1 MTQESDSASQ
11 EGRNGHPLRE
21 LTLQFLPVFLIV
33 GAILMGVDHW
43 LSGGGVGGE
52 EGRAADG
59 PSGERSG
66 KPAEE
71 LGFHPRP
78 GDYELQVEIE
88 GSPTQSQPLS
98 IHPNEDSSY
107 RVMTWYWPPE
117 PQAAP
122 VPSVLAPHLGK
133 IPLRI
138 DIGDGGHLIDVTGP
152 DRYFDTLDEVTEG
165 ASDAIRAL
173 LLEEQ
178 VDAHYKWTLTSIIS
192 RTLSVDETW
201 TMEQSIR
208 GFGDNPTWKGVL
220 RYRVGAPRECSPPSS
235 SEPCIPIMVTTEEG
249 PDGSSL
255 EGSILIGEA
264 TGLSWDSEFLF
275 LDSNNKRRVRTR
287 LTLR

>member
-1 MTQESDSASQ
+1 VTQESESSP
-11 EGRNGHPLRE
+11 EKSHTGHPLRE
-21 LTLQFLPVFLIV
+21 LALQFLPVFLIV

-52 EGRAADG
+52 EGRVSDG
-59 PSGERSG
+59 PGGDRAGNPGE
-66 KPAEE
+66 EI
-71 LGFHPRP
+71 GFHPKP
-78 GDYELQVEIE
+78 GDYVLLVDIE

-98 IHPNEDSSY
+98 IHPNDDSSY

-117 PQAAP
+117 PQV
-122 VPSVLAPHLGK
+122 VPLPALLEAHLGK

-165 ASDAIRAL
+165 ASDPIRAL

-192 RTLSVDETW
+192 RTLAVDETW
-201 TMEQSIR
+201 TTEQSLR
-208 GFGDNPTWKGVL
+208 GFGNNPSWTGVL
-220 RYRVGAPRECSPPSS
+220 RYQVGPPRECSPPSS
-235 SEPCIPIMVTTEEG
+235 SEPCIPIMVTTEESSNE
-249 PDGSSL
+249 SSL

-264 TGLSWDSEFLF
+264 TGLSWNSEFLF
-275 LDSNNKRRVRTR
+275 VDSGNKRRVRTR
-287 LTLR
+287 LKLR